1 MLSTKANRDGE
12 AGLCPAEPERG
23 KEWKPSQG
31 FHIIGLFL
39 WASVACAQ
47 ANAKGTTMALELKAT
62 VAPALLPEREMKDI
76 VIELVLKNS
85 STRPVTIYPS
95 FTALS
100 WLSSVASM
108 GMSWDLAFVS
118 AAAGASASGRELR
131 TYYGPPG
138 EPATGEA
145 LRKAGVV
152 LKPGKEHKTTLKA
165 LWVPNALLDPSS
177 LSLEVLDP
185 QGFDNLKSIPDLK
198 RSSVLVFDASP
209 KDFRAGLGKDKE
221 ILRDHMVVFFSAPG
235 KYGLQASYRQYPT
248 MSPVV
253 DEVSAVAAP
262 VELTI
267 AGAAVEPARAP

>member
-1 MLSTKANRDGE
+1 MPQALGSVPEVLSIIPEKDPMPSTKAI
-12 AGLCPAEPERG
+12 GLC
-23 KEWKPSQG
+23 
-31 FHIIGLFL
+31 L
-39 WASVACAQ
+39 WASVASAQ
-47 ANAKGTTMALELKAT
+47 PNAKGNTMALELKAT
-62 VAPALLPEREMKDI
+62 VAPALLPEREMKDV

-85 STRPVTIYPS
+85 STKPVTIYPS

-100 WLSSVASM
+100 WLTSVASM

-138 EPATGEA
+138 EPVTDEA

-185 QGFDNLKSIPDLK
+185 QGFDNLKSIPNLR
-198 RSSVLVFDASP
+198 RSSVLVFGASSAAF
-209 KDFRAGLGKDKE
+209 KTGLGKNKE

-253 DEVSAVAAP
+253 EEVSAVAAP

-267 AGAAVEPARAP
+267 AGAAGQPARAP

>member
-1 MLSTKANRDGE
+1 MPSTKAIGL
-12 AGLCPAEPERG
+12 GLC
-23 KEWKPSQG
+23 
-31 FHIIGLFL
+31 L
-39 WASVACAQ
+39 WASVAAAQ
-47 ANAKGTTMALELKAT
+47 TNAKGTSMALELKAT
-62 VAPALLPEREMKDI
+62 LAPAFLPEREMKDV
-76 VIELVLKNS
+76 VIQLSLKNS

-108 GMSWDLAFVS
+108 GMSWDLTFVS

-185 QGFDNLKSIPDLK
+185 QGFDNLKSIPNLR
-198 RSSVLVFDASP
+198 RSAVLVFGASSAAF
-209 KDFRAGLGKDKE
+209 KTGLGKNKE

-235 KYGLQASYRQYPT
+235 KYALQASYRQYPT
-248 MSPVV
+248 MSPMVA
-253 DEVSAVAAP
+253 EVSAVAAP

-267 AGAAVEPARAP
+267 AGSAVEPVR